1 MRYVSV
7 LAVWHV
13 LLTLVLKV
21 TQSYSLLLQSFFVVR
36 YKKLQIDIVTYA
48 IIWISHF

>member
-1 MRYVSV
+1 M

-21 TQSYSLLLQSFFVVR
+21 TQSYSLLLQSFFGVR
-36 YKKLQIDIVTYA
+36 YKKLQIDVVTYA